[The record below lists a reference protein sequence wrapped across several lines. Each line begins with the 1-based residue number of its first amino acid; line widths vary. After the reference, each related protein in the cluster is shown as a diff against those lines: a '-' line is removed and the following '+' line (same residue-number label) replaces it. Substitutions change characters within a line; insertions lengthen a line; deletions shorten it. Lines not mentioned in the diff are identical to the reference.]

1 MPPSC
6 SDYDWNLPDLNRKI
20 ILAVILTIMAFG
32 VGISIVQNAQNSEK
46 YSGIFH
52 LDATFYKEKKYVEIT
67 FDDSTLKTTR
77 ITLEIQGME
86 QSFQK
91 IFQGSNFT
99 VQVPFDDVP
108 KYGWKTMPVT
118 LVVEHPEFGKVGVK
132 TDIHNQGEQA
142 SKTIFSEPDI

>member
-1 MPPSC
+1 M
-6 SDYDWNLPDLNRKI
+6 NRKI
-20 ILAVILTIMAFG
+20 ILAVILTIIVFG
-32 VGISIVQNAQNSEK
+32 VGISVVQNAKNSEK

-67 FDDSTLKTTR
+67 FDDSTQKATK

-91 IFQGSNFT
+91 IFTGSNFT
-99 VQVPFDDVP
+99 IQVPFDDVP

-132 TDIHNQGEQA
+132 TDIHNQNEQA
-142 SKTIFSEPDI
+142 SKIIFSEPE

>member
-1 MPPSC
+1 M
-6 SDYDWNLPDLNRKI
+6 NRKI
-20 ILAVILTIMAFG
+20 TLAVILTIIVFG
-32 VGISIVQNAQNSEK
+32 VGISVVQNAQNSEK

-67 FDDSTLKTTR
+67 FDDSTQKATK

-91 IFQGSNFT
+91 IFTGSNFT
-99 VQVPFDDVP
+99 IQVPFDDVP

-132 TDIHNQGEQA
+132 TDIHNQNEQA
-142 SKTIFSEPDI
+142 SKIIFSEPE

>member
-1 MPPSC
+1 M
-6 SDYDWNLPDLNRKI
+6 NRKI
-20 ILAVILTIMAFG
+20 ILAIILTIIVFG
-32 VGISIVQNAQNSEK
+32 VEISVVQNAKNSEK

-67 FDDSTLKTTR
+67 FDDSTQKSTK

-91 IFQGSNFT
+91 IFTGSNFT
-99 VQVPFDDVP
+99 IQVPFDDVP

-132 TDIHNQGEQA
+132 TDIHNQDEQA
-142 SKTIFSEPDI
+142 SKTIFSEPE

>member
-1 MPPSC
+1 
-6 SDYDWNLPDLNRKI
+6 LPDLNRKI
-20 ILAVILTIMAFG
+20 ILAVILTIIVLG
-32 VGISIVQNAQNSEK
+32 VGISIVQNTQNSAK

-52 LDATFYKEKKYVEIT
+52 LDATFYKEKKYVEIK
-67 FDDSTLKTTR
+67 FDDSTLEATR

-91 IFQGSNFT
+91 TFPGSNFT
-99 VQVPFDDVP
+99 IQVPFDDVP

-142 SKTIFSEPDI
+142 TQTIFSEPE